1 MAFLPRPVTMM
12 IFVSPAATASSM
24 TYWMMGLSTR
34 GSISLGCA
42 LVAGRKR
49 VPRPAAGKTALR
61 IFIGPFDAS
70 TAPATAVLSCA
81 LPEERKGTFIAGT
94 AIRRREP
101 GARARGAAAARPGR
115 GPGPRLRRPLGARR
129 RAPEPAAARGAAPPP
144 PAGRGRGDRAP
155 RQGTRGRLWAEGRD
169 EGRGRRDQGAGCAA
183 PGRA

>member
-61 IFIGPFDAS
+61 IDMDANAT
-70 TAPATAVLSCA
+70 TATGRPTAHAILGDPESGSMLDLKYVAENRERVTELLLSRGQA
-81 LPEERKGTFIAGT
+81 LSSGEGDLW
-94 AIRRREP
+94 
-101 GARARGAAAARPGR
+101 ARDAE
-115 GPGPRLRRPLGARR
+115 R
-129 RAPEPAAARGAAPPP
+129 RA
-144 PAGRGRGDRAP
+144 
-155 RQGTRGRLWAEGRD
+155 LIV
-169 EGRGRRDQGAGCAA
+169 
-183 PGRA
+183 